1 MSLACM
7 PFLVVNM
14 GGEMIFILDQRLK
27 AQCVAPDKVRAT
39 VSDVVLHRLG
49 KVEQGI
55 ARHYYVCHDSSTCVL
70 RRSPQNGKGEDGVG
84 GWARNLSPVP

>member
-1 MSLACM
+1 M

-39 VSDVVLHRLG
+39 VSDVVLLQLG
-49 KVEQGI
+49 KREQGI
-55 ARHYYVCHDSSTCVL
+55 ARHFYVCHDSSTCVL
-70 RRSPQNGKGEDGVG
+70 RRSPNTAKERTG
-84 GWARNLSPVP
+84 G